1 MTTTMHIPGGTMKG
15 MIKMSWILCLAITGA
30 GLLPATARAQQFI
43 YTNNNNYDTG
53 NTTTALQVAGAG
65 LTVINTYSTG
75 GASAGGGY
83 FAETSVAGA
92 HTASNTC
99 LFVSNGGD
107 STISAFTVNTGT
119 GVLTPVTGSP
129 FSAGVSGDQQYGIG
143 LTVGKNKALFA
154 GNTGFESISY
164 LGIQANCSLSAAT
177 VINTPG
183 SPDGMKVTP
192 NGKYLI
198 AAYLG
203 SVDAFKID
211 YSTQSL
217 TETGPFAAEG
227 AAAGVEIAC
236 DNATVYFGD
245 ATTNI
250 EVEVFRLMS
259 DGQMSEVNNFSS
271 NDGVNSNNVLLSSD
285 GKTLYVSS
293 TMSNQITSLAAGSGG
308 SLTYGSTLTLQGAPQ
323 YSLGLAA
330 PKSGDNI
337 FISEQNNPEGIGVVM
352 TKGTSLQEKSGSPFP
367 VEDNGFDP
375 ASLTA
380 VPERVCPQ

>member
-1 MTTTMHIPGGTMKG
+1 
-15 MIKMSWILCLAITGA
+15 
-30 GLLPATARAQQFI
+30 
-43 YTNNNNYDTG
+43 
-53 NTTTALQVAGAG
+53 
-65 LTVINTYSTG
+65 
-75 GASAGGGY
+75 
-83 FAETSVAGA
+83 
-92 HTASNTC
+92 
-99 LFVSNGGD
+99 
-107 STISAFTVNTGT
+107 
-119 GVLTPVTGSP
+119 
-129 FSAGVSGDQQYGIG
+129 
-143 LTVGKNKALFA
+143 
-154 GNTGFESISY
+154 
-164 LGIQANCSLSAAT
+164 
-177 VINTPG
+177 
-183 SPDGMKVTP
+183 MKVTP

-198 AAYLG
+198 AAYLE

-330 PKSGDNI
+330 PKSGGNI